1 MSGHNPIAY
10 VVSMGSGLE
19 AFIYR
24 EVEEMTAKGIPIAL
38 FATKFTKHDLFAPK
52 AEWPHFYLQK
62 WPLVARLPL
71 LALKALLRPALLL
84 EALRDRG
91 LVDLLFALH
100 FAPIM
105 RKIGARQIHCH
116 FGDHKLFIG
125 YYCKRITGLPLS
137 VTIHAH
143 EFYTNPNTA
152 LFRKSIK
159 ACDRVFPIAERWRA
173 KLRDEY
179 GVAESALCL
188 NRLFVDTRLY
198 KPSRPVRIL
207 AVGRF
212 TERKGFHIMME
223 AAKQLHDLDVSFMFV
238 GFGPLDL
245 KAMAKEIGIA
255 DRVTVFDKMDQA
267 QLRAIYQMVD
277 VFCLPSITT
286 EAEGAEGIP
295 VVLMEAMACGLPVVA
310 TRCGAVDELVE
321 DILVDERSIDQLAAG
336 LRALVTDPELRRS
349 QGERNRRIVEE
360 KYSAANVER
369 FAQNL
374 LALDKV
380 KN

>member
-1 MSGHNPIAY
+1 MDNSKQVAY
-10 VVSMGSGLE
+10 IVSMGSGLE

-24 EVEEMTAKGIPIAL
+24 EVEELTSKGLAIAL
-38 FATKFTKHDLFAPK
+38 FATKFKNNDLFAPK
-52 AEWPHFYLQK
+52 SNWPCFYLK
-62 WPLVARLPL
+62 KLSLAAHIPL
-71 LALKALLRPALLL
+71 LVLKALLRPVLLL
-84 EALRDRG
+84 EALKDRS
-91 LVDLLFALH
+91 LIDLFFALY
-100 FAPIM
+100 FSPIM
-105 RKIGARQIHCH
+105 QKIKVCQIHCH

-143 EFYTNPNTA
+143 EFYTNPNPV

-159 ACDRVFPIAERWRA
+159 ACNRVFPIAERWRV

-188 NRLFVDTRLY
+188 NRLFVNTRLY
-198 KPSRPVRIL
+198 KPHRPVRIL

-212 TERKGFHIMME
+212 TERKGFHVMME

-238 GFGPLDL
+238 GFGPLNL
-245 KAMAKEIGIA
+245 KAMAEEFGIA
-255 DRVTVFDKMDQA
+255 DRVTVFDKMDQK

-277 VFCLPSITT
+277 IFCLPSITT
-286 EAEGAEGIP
+286 ESEGAEGIP

-310 TRCGAVDELVE
+310 TKCGAVDELVE
-321 DILVDERSIDQLAAG
+321 SILVDERSVEQLAAG
-336 LRALVTDPELRRS
+336 LRTLVTDPELRQR
-349 QGERNRRIVEE
+349 QGERNRAIVEE
-360 KYSAANVER
+360 KYSLANVER

-374 LALDKV
+374 LELDTGNK
-380 KN
+380 

>member
-1 MSGHNPIAY
+1 MNNSKPVAY

-24 EVEEMTAKGIPIAL
+24 EVEELTSKGLVIAL
-38 FATKFTKHDLFAPK
+38 FATKFKKNDLFAPK
-52 AEWPHFYLQK
+52 LEWPCFYLQK
-62 WPLVARLPL
+62 VSLAARIPL
-71 LALKALLRPALLL
+71 LALKALFRPLLLL

-91 LVDLLFALH
+91 LVDLFFALH
-100 FAPIM
+100 FSPIM
-105 RKIGARQIHCH
+105 QKIGVRQIHCH

-143 EFYTNPNTA
+143 EFYTNPNPV

-159 ACDRVFPIAERWRA
+159 ACNRVFPIAERWRV

-188 NRLFVDTRLY
+188 NRLFVNTRLY
-198 KPSRPVRIL
+198 KPHRPVRIL

-212 TERKGFHIMME
+212 TERKGFHVMME
-223 AAKQLHDLDVSFMFV
+223 AAKNLHDLDVSFIFV
-238 GFGPLDL
+238 GFGPLNL
-245 KAMAKEIGIA
+245 KAMAEEFGIA
-255 DRVTVFDKMDQA
+255 DRVTVFDKMDQK

-277 VFCLPSITT
+277 IFCLPSITT
-286 EAEGAEGIP
+286 ESEGAEGIP
-295 VVLMEAMACGLPVVA
+295 VVLMEAMSCGLPVVA
-310 TRCGAVDELVE
+310 SRCGAVDELVE
-321 DILVDERSIDQLAAG
+321 SILVDERSVEQLAAG
-336 LRALVTDPELRRS
+336 LRTLVTDPELRQR
-349 QGERNRRIVEE
+349 QGDRNRTIVEE
-360 KYSAANVER
+360 RYSLANVER

-374 LALDKV
+374 LELDTGNK
-380 KN
+380 